1 MTKIHDVYLVLAVTA
16 GQDGQCRIRQTELA
30 RLVNLSDRHLRRLTR
45 ELIEIGLIRV
55 FHRYNRYGRRGGMV
69 YKLTSL
75 PDIRSPV
82 GGSPTGHQESGSD
95 LLPDIRSPVVT
106 PTGHQES
113 GRGTHDHDMND
124 DEINKENLNLKLQ
137 LLDFFNEPGR
147 SWRASKCS
155 LDEARAW
162 RAFRDYCDTHDLWS
176 ALGVRDNPTGWIYRL
191 MENGQPPPPLQ
202 FPLPAGSLDLSGFRS
217 RGRGRTEIEQPAGLA
232 GAELGD
238 DGMWR

>member
-1 MTKIHDVYLVLAVTA
+1 MTKIHDVYLALAVTA
-16 GQDGQCRIRQTELA
+16 GPDGQCRIRQTELA
-30 RLVNLSDRHLRRLTR
+30 RLVGLSRRHLRRLTR
-45 ELIEIGLIRV
+45 ELAEIGLVRIFYCYDWR
-55 FHRYNRYGRRGGMV
+55 GRRAGMS
-69 YKLTSL
+69 YKLVSL
-75 PDIRSPV
+75 GDIRSPLA
-82 GGSPTGHQESGSD
+82 GLTRGHQESPSEPLG
-95 LLPDIRSPVVT
+95 DIRSPLVVT
-106 PTGHQES
+106 RGHQES
-113 GRGTHDHDMND
+113 PSETHDHDMND

-202 FPLPAGSLDLSGFRS
+202 FPLPAGSLDLSEFRS
-217 RGRGRTEIEQPAGLA
+217 RGRGRAEIEQPAGLA